1 MAGAKKQYDKI
12 KNALACAQENG
23 YGIVMPSVSEM
34 RLEEPEIV
42 RQGSRYGVTLKPA
55 APSLHIMAVDVTAE
69 VSPIMGTEQQTEET
83 AKKMLDGF
91 EGNPLGIWQ
100 TNMFGK
106 SMEQLVSEGI
116 NDKLINMPSEAQ
128 RKMRKTLSRIVN
140 EGKGGVICI
149 LL

>member
-1 MAGAKKQYDKI
+1 
-12 KNALACAQENG
+12 
-23 YGIVMPSVSEM
+23 MPSVSEM

-42 RQGSRYGVTLKPA
+42 RQGSRYGVRLKAA

-69 VSPIMGTEQQTEET
+69 VSPIMGTEQQSEET
-83 AKKMLDGF
+83 VKKMLDGF